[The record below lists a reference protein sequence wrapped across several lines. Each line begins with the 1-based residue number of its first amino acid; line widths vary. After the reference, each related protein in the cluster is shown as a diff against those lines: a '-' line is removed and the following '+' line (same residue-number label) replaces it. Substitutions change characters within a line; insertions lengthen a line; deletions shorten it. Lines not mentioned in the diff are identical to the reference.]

1 MPQNLDMHNHNKQA
15 SKEGDVIVLLL
26 MLLDWGDKYYKHTR
40 IRRRFICDDKQKN
53 AANADCRWKWTIL
66 S

>member
-1 MPQNLDMHNHNKQA
+1 MHNHNKQA
-15 SKEGDVIVLLL
+15 SKEGDAIVLLL

-53 AANADCRWKWTIL
+53 AANADCR
-66 S
+66 